1 VFYPLL
7 SFVPFLPAACRRLIN
22 RKSGPAAWEDLHG
35 MYGTGQVSAAAL
47 QTQIRVVLSLVFR
60 ETRVRFG
67 GTRLGYLWALIE
79 PILHVAV
86 LSAIY
91 MVWGRHAPMG
101 NLQMFFI
108 TGIMPF
114 FLFSHTSSQLS
125 RAISSNGQLLRLP
138 PITNMDIV
146 FAKALLQG
154 LTWMIVF
161 AILLFIVM
169 LGGRLVLPERVEE
182 CAAAAL
188 FTFLLGFGVGL
199 INAVLNMLFKAWER
213 VYSAVTKPL
222 YLLSGVFYLV
232 DSLPDQARRVLVW
245 NPLVHAIEW
254 FREGYF
260 ANFSS
265 LTLDRAYLIEWA
277 VASVV
282 LGLCME
288 RAFRRRLH
296 TR

>member
-1 VFYPLL
+1 
-7 SFVPFLPAACRRLIN
+7 
-22 RKSGPAAWEDLHG
+22 
-35 MYGTGQVSAAAL
+35 MSASAL
-47 QTQIRVVLSLVFR
+47 QVQVRVVLSLIFR

-67 GTRLGYLWALIE
+67 GTRLGYVWALIE

-91 MVWGRHAPMG
+91 VVWGRTAPMG

-125 RAISSNGQLLRLP
+125 RAITSNAQLLRLP

-154 LTWMIVF
+154 LTWIIVF
-161 AILLFIVM
+161 FVLLFIVA
-169 LGGRLVLPERVEE
+169 LGGKLVLPEHVEE
-182 CAAAAL
+182 CGAAAF
-188 FTFLLGFGVGL
+188 FTFLLGFGFGL
-199 INAVLNMLFKAWER
+199 NNAVLNVMFKSWER
-213 VYSAVTKPL
+213 VYSAVTRPL

-260 ANFSS
+260 TNFSS
-265 LTLDRAYLIEWA
+265 LTLDRSYLIKWSI
-277 VASVV
+277 ASVV

-296 TR
+296 LR

>member
-1 VFYPLL
+1 MSSALTVQARVIG
-7 SFVPFLPAACRRLIN
+7 SLI
-22 RKSGPAAWEDLHG
+22 
-35 MYGTGQVSAAAL
+35 
-47 QTQIRVVLSLVFR
+47 FR

-86 LSAIY
+86 LSTIY
-91 MVWGRHAPMG
+91 VVWGRQAPVG

-114 FLFSHTSSQLS
+114 FLFSHTSSRLARS
-125 RAISSNGQLLRLP
+125 ISSNASRLRLP

-146 FAKALLQG
+146 FAKALLQA
-154 LTWMIVF
+154 LTWVAVF
-161 AILLFIVM
+161 AILLFLVM
-169 LGGRLVLPERVEE
+169 LGGKLILPQRLEE

-199 INAVLNMLFKAWER
+199 INAVLNMLFKSWEHL
-213 VYSAVTKPL
+213 YSALTRPL

-232 DSLPDQARRVLVW
+232 DALPEQARRVLVW

-254 FREGYF
+254 FRAGYF
-260 ANFSS
+260 THFSS
-265 LTLDRAYLIEWA
+265 LTLDRGYLIKWA
-277 VASVV
+277 VGSVV
-282 LGLCME
+282 LGLCLE
-288 RAFRRRLH
+288 RAMRRRLH

>member
-1 VFYPLL
+1 MSAQLL
-7 SFVPFLPAACRRLIN
+7 AIQARVI
-22 RKSGPAAWEDLHG
+22 
-35 MYGTGQVSAAAL
+35 AAL
-47 QTQIRVVLSLVFR
+47 IYR

-86 LSAIY
+86 LSTIY
-91 MVWGRHAPMG
+91 VVWGRQSPLG

-114 FLFSHTSSQLS
+114 FLFSHTSSRLA
-125 RAISSNGQLLRLP
+125 RAITSNTQLLRLP
-138 PITNMDIV
+138 AITNMDVI

-154 LTWMIVF
+154 LTWIAVF
-161 AILLFIVM
+161 GILLFLAM
-169 LGGRLVLPERVEE
+169 LGDKLILPENLET
-182 CAAAAL
+182 CAAAAF
-188 FTFLLGFGVGL
+188 FTFMLGFGVGL
-199 INAVLNMLFKAWER
+199 INSVLNMMFKSWEHL
-213 VYSAVTKPL
+213 YSAVTRPL

-232 DSLPDQARRVLVW
+232 DALPDKARAVLVY
-245 NPLVHAIEW
+245 NPMVHAIEW

-265 LTLDRAYLIEWA
+265 LTLDRSYLIEWA
-277 VASVV
+277 IASTV
-282 LGLCME
+282 LGLCLE
-288 RAFRRRLH
+288 RAMRRRLH

>member
-1 VFYPLL
+1 M
-7 SFVPFLPAACRRLIN
+7 ST
-22 RKSGPAAWEDLHG
+22 S
-35 MYGTGQVSAAAL
+35 AL
-47 QTQIRVVLSLVFR
+47 QVQLRVVLSLIFR

-79 PILHVAV
+79 PIVHVAV
-86 LSAIY
+86 LSAVY
-91 MVWGRHAPMG
+91 VVWGRVAPMG

-125 RAISSNGQLLRLP
+125 RAISSNVSLLRLP
-138 PITNMDIV
+138 LITNMDIL

-154 LTWMIVF
+154 LTWIIVF
-161 AILLFIVM
+161 FILLFLVL
-169 LGGRLVLPERVEE
+169 LGGKLLLPEHVEE
-182 CAAAAL
+182 CGVAAF

-199 INAVLNMLFKAWER
+199 SNAVLNVMFKAWDR
-213 VYSAVTKPL
+213 IYSAITRPL

-245 NPLVHAIEW
+245 NPLVHSVEW

-260 ANFSS
+260 ENFSS
-265 LTLDRAYLIEWA
+265 LTLDRSYLIKWS

-296 TR
+296 SR